1 MESEFRYRLLRE
13 AFVAHQEPPS
23 TAHHAVNVHAAEP
36 GLTRQIDRRGRD
48 PRLAEAQPRRTGDA
62 EERADARTGE
72 QIRTLRDAVLVADGV
87 RDRLMARLADAVH
100 DATASRAG
108 NKSSMA
114 QPKKAANL

>member
-13 AFVAHQEPPS
+13 TFMAHQEPP
-23 TAHHAVNVHAAEP
+23 TATHHAVNVHTTEP

-48 PRLAEAQPRRTGDA
+48 TRLAEAQPRRTGDA
-62 EERADARTGE
+62 EQRADARAGE
-72 QIRTLRDAVLVADGV
+72 EVRLLRDAVLVADGV
-87 RDRLMARLADAVH
+87 RDRLMARLADAVQ